1 MTKTVAAVY
10 DNGVLRLAEPLPLPN
25 SSVVKVTIE
34 TDDERDVWL
43 RVSEDKLAT
52 AWDDS
57 DDVFNELLEK

>member
-10 DNGVLRLAEPLPLPN
+10 EDGVLRLAEPLPLPN
-25 SSVVKVTIE
+25 RSSVKVTIE
-34 TDDERDVWL
+34 TDDDRALWL
-43 RVSEDKLAT
+43 QVSEDKLAT